1 MKDCTVLEE
10 INKKAQEILPGLRA
24 EYEQVMRELEQEE
37 AEVAE
42 IENCDQDYLKELK
55 ASIAEQKYVAS
66 LSFMIYRFA
75 DTSDTAPKW
84 RLSKP
89 NY

>member
-1 MKDCTVLEE
+1 VLEE
-10 INKKAQEILPGLRA
+10 INKKAQEVLPGLRA

-55 ASIAEQKYVAS
+55 TSIAEQRFVVLHSS
-66 LSFMIYRFA
+66 LMSFC
-75 DTSDTAPKW
+75 
-84 RLSKP
+84 
-89 NY
+89 